1 MSMLS
6 GVGLGVA
13 MANAKD
19 HVKASATDVAGYH
32 YEYGVANYLFKL
44 LL

>member
-19 HVKASATDVAGYH
+19 HVKASASDVAGFH
-32 YEYGVANYLFKL
+32 DEQGVANYLSKL